1 MALNA
6 NHEIQRLQQTE
17 DRWADNITAFAGSM
31 RFVRIH
37 LTWFLAWIVANTVLL
52 DAAHRFDPYPF
63 GLLTLIVSLEA
74 IFLSSFVM
82 ISQNREAKASEI
94 RSELDYRTNVMA
106 EHEID
111 LIMRALDRMARQQ
124 GVEVD
129 DLMLELGT
137 LRADGP
143 PTSYPDPDHRG
154 SSRPSAPLTK
164 TL

>member
-1 MALNA
+1 
-6 NHEIQRLQQTE
+6 
-17 DRWADNITAFAGSM
+17 
-31 RFVRIH
+31 
-37 LTWFLAWIVANTVLL
+37 
-52 DAAHRFDPYPF
+52 
-63 GLLTLIVSLEA
+63 LEA

-124 GVEVD
+124 GIEVD

-143 PTSYPDPDHRG
+143 HTIDGDPDQP
-154 SSRPSAPLTK
+154 RPSRTSAPVTN
-164 TL
+164 TV